1 MQDDQKTR
9 EQLLAELE
17 AARRR
22 IEELQASLDGR
33 PAAGGERRDGGDW
46 VGQVIGNAPLA
57 IAVFDVEMRYLYA
70 NKRWLSDY
78 RLGERDLVGLSHYE
92 VFPEIPERW
101 KAIHRRV
108 LAGSIERSLEDRF
121 DRADGTVG
129 WLRWDLLPWRLPS
142 GQIGGV
148 AMFTVDITAQK
159 LALLALEKNR
169 QALEEAEKR
178 YRVVADWTYDLELW
192 ISPDGTLR
200 YLSPSAERITGWA
213 PQEFSGDCHADLVQ
227 LAHPE
232 DRDLVREHCR
242 KAASGEQAANVEWR
256 IVRRDG
262 RLAWV
267 SAAWQ
272 PVVID
277 HEYLGVRM
285 SIREVT
291 ERKQTEAA
299 LNESEEKYRGI
310 FENSSLGIYQT
321 TLDGRF
327 LNANLAMATMLGLGS
342 VEELLTTVNA
352 RDLYEQP
359 ADRESLVE
367 QMTASPGAVRREV
380 LFRRPDGERLVAKL
394 TARVVRDRA
403 GEVQYVEGFLEDVT
417 EHRRAEAALREN
429 EQRLSLIIAKS
440 PDVITLQDREL
451 RYQWISDPPESL
463 AQHVLGHT
471 DDELFPP
478 EAAQALVSAKRRV
491 LSSGESA
498 RLEVPSELRGE
509 LAFFDV
515 ALEPWRGAA
524 GEIIGVFGYS
534 RDITERKRAEQ
545 ALRES
550 QERRFRELME
560 ASSDL
565 IWEIDPEARYTYLSP
580 RALDMLGYTPSELI
594 GRSLLEMMPE
604 AEAQR
609 AEKLLRA
616 YAARRQ
622 PFKAFENA
630 QRHKNG
636 SLLVLESSGVPFFDD
651 EQRFCG
657 YRGIARDVTER
668 KQADRFREEY
678 VSLVSHDLRS
688 PLSVI
693 VGQAGSLKKTLTK
706 KGMEREAT
714 SSEALLRNARRMT
727 RMLDE
732 LADSVRLES
741 GRMQMRRQPTDLPA
755 LACDFTTR
763 VFGTTEERER
773 IQLSSESALP
783 LVPLDA
789 DRIERVLANLISN
802 ALKYSTP
809 GSPVRV
815 RVERRGDEAVVS
827 VSDEGPGI
835 APGELAR
842 MFERFYRSP
851 TSQKRAEGLGLGLYI
866 SRLIV
871 EAHGGRVWAK
881 SELGKGS
888 TFGFSLPLGA
898 EGTEAKADEQPSV
911 ETAPPA

>member
-9 EQLLAELE
+9 EQLLAELAE
-17 AARRR
+17 ARRQ
-22 IEELQASLDGR
+22 IEELRAPREERS
-33 PAAGGERRDGGDW
+33 AAGGERRNGDEW
-46 VGQVIGNAPLA
+46 VGQVIVNAPIA
-57 IAVFDVEMRYLYA
+57 IAVFDTEMRYLFA
-70 NKRWLSDY
+70 NLRFLSDY
-78 RLGERDLVGLSHYE
+78 GLGERDLVGQSHYE
-92 VFPEIPERW
+92 VFPENPERW
-101 KAIHRRV
+101 RAIHRRA
-108 LAGSIERSLEDRF
+108 LAGSVERSYEDRF
-121 DRADGTVG
+121 QRVDGSIQ
-129 WLRWDLLPWRLPS
+129 WQRWELQPWRRQA
-142 GQIGGV
+142 GDIGGI
-148 AMFTVDITAQK
+148 AMFTKDITSQK
-159 LALLALEKNR
+159 LAQLALEKNR

-200 YLSPSAERITGWA
+200 YMSPSAERITGWA
-213 PQEFSGDCHADLVQ
+213 PKEFSGDCRVDLVR

-232 DRDLVREHCR
+232 DRDLVVEHCR
-242 KAASGEQAANVEWR
+242 KAVSGEPAANVEWR

-267 SAAWQ
+267 SASWQ

-291 ERKQTEAA
+291 ERKEAEAA

-310 FENSSLGIYQT
+310 FENSGLGIYQS

-327 LNANLAMATMLGLGS
+327 LNANLALATMLGLGS
-342 VEELLTTVNA
+342 VEELLTRVNS
-352 RDLYEQP
+352 RDLYELP

-367 QMTASPGAVRREV
+367 QVTAAPGAVRREA
-380 LFRRPDGERLVAKL
+380 LFRRPDGKRLVAKL
-394 TARVVRDRA
+394 TARGVRDEA
-403 GEVQYVEGFLEDVT
+403 GELQYIEGFLEDVT
-417 EHRRAEAALREN
+417 ERRRAEEALREN
-429 EQRLSLIIAKS
+429 EQRLSLIVAKS

-451 RYQWISDPPESL
+451 RYQWISNAPGSL
-463 AQHVLGHT
+463 AERILGHT
-471 DDELFPP
+471 DDELLPS
-478 EAAQALVSAKRRV
+478 ETAQALISAKRRV
-491 LSSGESA
+491 LGTGESA
-498 RLEVPSELRGE
+498 RLEVPSLVRREV
-509 LAFFDV
+509 AFFDV
-515 ALEPWRGAA
+515 ALEPWRDAA
-524 GEIIGVFGYS
+524 GKIVGIFGYS
-534 RDITERKRAEQ
+534 RDITERRRAEQ

-565 IWEIDPEARYTYLSP
+565 IWEIDPEACYTYVSP
-580 RALDMLGYTPSELI
+580 RAFDMLGYTPSELI
-594 GRSLLEMMPE
+594 GKSLFELMPE

-609 AEKLLRA
+609 AEERLRA

-622 PFKAFENA
+622 PFKALENA

-693 VGQAGSLKKTLTK
+693 VGQAGSLHKTLTK

-714 SSEALLRNARRMT
+714 STEALLRNARRMT

-741 GRMQMRRQPTDLPA
+741 GRMQMRRQPTDLLA
-755 LACDFTTR
+755 LAYDFTTR
-763 VFGTTEERER
+763 VFGTTEERDR
-773 IQLSSESALP
+773 IQLSSKGTLP
-783 LVPLDA
+783 LIDLDA
-789 DRIERVLANLISN
+789 DRIERVLANFISN
-802 ALKYSTP
+802 ALKYSAP

-815 RVERRGDEAVVS
+815 HVERRGDEAVVS
-827 VSDEGPGI
+827 VCDEGPGI

-842 MFERFYRSP
+842 VFERFYRSP
-851 TSQKRAEGLGLGLYI
+851 SSQKRAEGLGLGLYI
-866 SRLIV
+866 SRLVV
-871 EAHGGRVWAK
+871 EAHGGRVWAE
-881 SELGKGS
+881 SEPGKGS
-888 TFGFSLPLGA
+888 TFGFSLPIGA
-898 EGTEAKADEQPSV
+898 EETEAKADERPSV